1 MFTFILSVFPLAS
14 QESDFSGEAGSQWA
28 AALRSDNRG
37 DLILGDTYLKGKF
50 QAFYGNSSMYAE
62 GRAGFDAISD
72 QSYYRLSEIYIDYS
86 GDMWGFRAGRQ
97 KAAWG
102 KADGI
107 DITNVICPKD
117 YSSVSALFEDESLAV
132 DAVRMGFNRGSVSAD
147 FYFIP
152 FYLPASLPQEKTAG
166 LSSITLPEKNAKN
179 AEYGLKVSG
188 YFSKCDLSLY
198 GFYGWEDM
206 PFLSYTLGSEG
217 VQAEAS
223 YKRMAMLGV
232 DAAVPLGETVL
243 RLEGAFFPQRHF
255 QKNAAFIIEEKT
267 LSASDPTAPKAQNT
281 LKHNELSAL
290 AGVDW
295 TPEGW
300 TLTAQYFCDYL
311 AGSSGLLERTEKYT
325 HGITLSISKSL
336 LAETLELSASGVL
349 NLNDLDSAL
358 ELSAE
363 YSLTDSIHLTA
374 GSYIFNEGK
383 NTGTYGGYKDMTSVY
398 VKAKYVF

>member
-1 MFTFILSVFPLAS
+1 MKKSVFFVSMFTFILSVFPLAS
-14 QESDFSGEAGSQWA
+14 QESDFSGEAGSLWA

-50 QAFYGNSSMYAE
+50 QAFYGNSSMYGE

-72 QSYYRLSEIYIDYS
+72 ESYYRLSEIYIDYS

-152 FYLPASLPQEKTAG
+152 FFLPASLPQEKTAG
-166 LSSITLPEKNAKN
+166 LSSITLPEKNVRN

-206 PFLSYTLGSEG
+206 PFLSYTLDSEG

-223 YKRMAMLGV
+223 YKRMAMLGA
-232 DAAVPLGETVL
+232 DAAVPLGQTVL
-243 RLEGAFFPQRHF
+243 RLEGAFFPGRHF
-255 QKNAAFIIEEKT
+255 QVAAEKI
-267 LSASDPTAPKAQNT
+267 LSGSESTEG
-281 LKHNELSAL
+281 HNNLLAL
-290 AGVDW
+290 AGLDW
-295 TPEGW
+295 MREGW
-300 TLTAQYFCDYL
+300 TFTAQYYCDCIF
-311 AGSSGLLERTEKYT
+311 GRTKNLERTRRFDQ
-325 HGITLSISKSL
+325 GATLSISKSL
-336 LAETLELSASGVL
+336 LAETMELSASCVL
-349 NLNDLDSAL
+349 NLNDLDSAA

-363 YSLTDSIHLTA
+363 YSLSDSIYLEA
-374 GSYIFNEGK
+374 GGYIFNEGK
-383 NTGTYGGYKDMTSVY
+383 EKGTYGEYKDYTSVY
-398 VKAKYVF
+398 LKARYVF

>member
-1 MFTFILSVFPLAS
+1 MKRTVFFVSAFTFILSLFPLAS
-14 QESDFSGEAGSQWA
+14 QESDFSGEAGSLWA

-37 DLILGDTYLKGKF
+37 DFILGDTYLKGKF

-72 QSYYRLSEIYIDYS
+72 ESYYRLSEIYIDYS
-86 GDMWGFRAGRQ
+86 GDMWAFRAGRQ

-132 DAVRMGFNRGSVSAD
+132 DAARLSLNRGSVSAD

-152 FYLPASLPQEKTAG
+152 VFTPASLPQEKTAG
-166 LSSITLPEKNAKN
+166 LSSIKLPEETIKNS
-179 AEYGLKVSG
+179 EYGLKVSG

-206 PFLSYTLGSEG
+206 PFLTYNLNSGE
-217 VQAEAS
+217 VQAAAA
-223 YKRMAMLGV
+223 YKRMAMLGA

-243 RLEGAFFPQRHF
+243 RLETAFFPERYF
-255 QKNAAFIIEEKT
+255 QVAAEKILAGSEST
-267 LSASDPTAPKAQNT
+267 EG
-281 LKHNELSAL
+281 HNNLLAL
-290 AGVDW
+290 AGLDW
-295 TPEGW
+295 MREGW
-300 TLTAQYFCDYL
+300 TFTAQYYCDYV
-311 AGSSGLLERTEKYT
+311 SGKTEKLDRSRNFD
-325 HGITLSISKSL
+325 HGATLSISKSL
-336 LAETLELSASGVL
+336 FAETVELSASCVL
-349 NLNDLDSAL
+349 NLKDLDSAV

-363 YSLTDSIHLTA
+363 YSLSDSIFLEA
-374 GSYIFNEGK
+374 GGYIFNEGK
-383 NTGTYGGYKDMTSVY
+383 EKGTYGEYKDYTSVY
-398 VKAKYVF
+398 LKARYVF

>member
-1 MFTFILSVFPLAS
+1 MKKSVFFVSMFTFILSVFPLAS
-14 QESDFSGEAGSQWA
+14 QESDFSGEAGSLWA
-28 AALRSDNRG
+28 AALRSETCG
-37 DLILGDTYLKGKF
+37 DFILGDTYLKGKF

-72 QSYYRLSEIYIDYS
+72 ESYYRLSEIYIDYS

-152 FYLPASLPQEKTAG
+152 FFLPASLPQEKTAG
-166 LSSITLPEKNAKN
+166 LSSITLPEKNVRN

-206 PFLSYTLGSEG
+206 PFLSYTLDSEG

-223 YKRMAMLGV
+223 YKRMAMLGA
-232 DAAVPLGETVL
+232 DAAVPLGQTVL
-243 RLEGAFFPQRHF
+243 RLEGAFFPGRHF
-255 QKNAAFIIEEKT
+255 QVAAEKI
-267 LSASDPTAPKAQNT
+267 LSGSESTEG
-281 LKHNELSAL
+281 HNNLLAL
-290 AGVDW
+290 AGLDW
-295 TPEGW
+295 MREGW
-300 TLTAQYFCDYL
+300 TFTAQYYCDCIF
-311 AGSSGLLERTEKYT
+311 GRTKNLERTRRFDQ
-325 HGITLSISKSL
+325 GATLSISKSL
-336 LAETLELSASGVL
+336 LAETMELSASCVL
-349 NLNDLDSAL
+349 NLNDLDSAV

-363 YSLTDSIHLTA
+363 YSLSDSIYLEA
-374 GSYIFNEGK
+374 GGYIFNEGK
-383 NTGTYGGYKDMTSVY
+383 EKGTYGEYKDYTSVY
-398 VKAKYVF
+398 LKARYVF